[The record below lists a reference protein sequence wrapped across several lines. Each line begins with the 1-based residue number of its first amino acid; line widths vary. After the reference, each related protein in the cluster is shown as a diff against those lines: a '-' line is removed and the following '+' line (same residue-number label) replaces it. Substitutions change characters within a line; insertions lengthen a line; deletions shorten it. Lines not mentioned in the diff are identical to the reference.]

1 MCARTVGDY
10 FNEGVYEL
18 GMELKNL
25 PYLDHHVHQKYDLAK
40 IGHFCSRNVI
50 TLGMISK
57 VEEVAAVLN
66 GCNHHGFPVVDTFGK
81 YVGMVRRDQ
90 LAALIECGIFV
101 EELEELDIEQDIDID
116 IHMEGN
122 DKSFEF
128 GGYDRRTFD
137 SGFLDS
143 SIVGNNNNTS
153 KSFDGG
159 ADTNCSSQKSPNR
172 RKQQR

>member
-66 GCNHHGFPVVDTFGK
+66 GCNHHGFPVVDNFGK

-101 EELEELDIEQDIDID
+101 EELEELDIEQDRDID
-116 IHMEGN
+116 IHMDIDLEIG
-122 DKSFEF
+122 DIHTHRHRHIHRHRHRHRHKH
-128 GGYDRRTFD
+128 RPRH
-137 SGFLDS
+137 
-143 SIVGNNNNTS
+143 
-153 KSFDGG
+153 
-159 ADTNCSSQKSPNR
+159 R
-172 RKQQR
+172 HRHRH